1 MRSNFLVVFA
11 SLVSRSVG
19 FVPHPAVVE
28 CHTKHILPFRA
39 TTVRKVSGSITSSD
53 SSENGNPNTKEAT
66 FSSDDERFSLP
77 WTDFQEWALRD
88 NTPQYVVSVP
98 RRGAETPDVYVMWRK
113 LSREVVELN
122 GYPVE
127 MLREKY
133 KGQILLSVKEEHNNV
148 AFNAGILPVLDEYEF
163 KAGGGLS
170 GRVFGI
176 PGVAEGSKIE
186 TASVSNV
193 QETLPKGY
201 VLTDDGAVAYELGNP
216 IHDSPSPEEGAYSL
230 EGVARSARAAADS
243 VNEFATA
250 AAGGGLTTTR
260 NIEDDSM
267 LVRLGASTAIILAG
281 AAAVNLLSHHMTVN
295 IFWV

>member
-1 MRSNFLVVFA
+1 MRPNFLIVFA

-19 FVPHPAVVE
+19 FAPHPAGVG

-39 TTVRKVSGSITSSD
+39 TTVRKVSGSITSGA
-53 SSENGNPNTKEAT
+53 SSENSNSNAREAT

-113 LSREVVELN
+113 MSKEVVELN
-122 GYPVE
+122 GYPAE
-127 MLREKY
+127 MLRKKY
-133 KGQILLSVKEEHNNV
+133 KVHTKEEQNNV
-148 AFNAGILPVLDEYEF
+148 AYNAGILPVLDEYEF
-163 KAGGGLS
+163 KAAGGLS
-170 GRVFGI
+170 GRVYGI

-193 QETLPKGY
+193 QETLPHGY

-216 IHDSPSPEEGAYSL
+216 MHESSPEEGTYSL
-230 EGVARSARAAADS
+230 EGVARSARAAANS
-243 VNEFATA
+243 VNEFASE

-260 NIEDDSM
+260 NIEGDSM
-267 LVRLGASTAIILAG
+267 LVRLGASTAILLAG